1 MTSQF
6 ASAAEMISR
15 ALGAE
20 NYPFIVISHPISSA
34 SKAELTIQAINALD
48 EGVNLL
54 LKSNRSTES

>member
-1 MTSQF
+1 
-6 ASAAEMISR
+6 MISR
-15 ALGAE
+15 ALGAD